1 MARKLV
7 WTQLVRQQMKE
18 AFDYYN
24 KRNDS
29 KTYSRF
35 LKNEFLATMRLV
47 AKNPGIG
54 HKTEYPCVRYK
65 VVVPTYSLFYHY
77 DEDRVTV
84 LVLWDNRRNPQ
95 KLDYLLHS
103 ADPSRVNEPCE
114 PCPKKTEFDNL

>member
-35 LKNEFLATMRLV
+35 LKNEFLVTMRLV
-47 AKNPGIG
+47 AKIRVSGI
-54 HKTEYPCVRYK
+54 RQNIL
-65 VVVPTYSLFYHY
+65 TYVIRL
-77 DEDRVTV
+77 
-84 LVLWDNRRNPQ
+84 
-95 KLDYLLHS
+95 
-103 ADPSRVNEPCE
+103 
-114 PCPKKTEFDNL
+114 